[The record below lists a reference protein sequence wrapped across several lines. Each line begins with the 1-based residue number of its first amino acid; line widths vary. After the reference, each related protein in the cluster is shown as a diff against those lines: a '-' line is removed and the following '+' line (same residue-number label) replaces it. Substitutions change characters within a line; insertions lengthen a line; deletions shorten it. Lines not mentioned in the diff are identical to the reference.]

1 VSDQPAGHA
10 IRTAL
15 RDSAADLLT
24 YFERR
29 VGIDDAPDLLG
40 ALMATAWRRAS
51 AVPASPDEARMW
63 LFGIARHT
71 LHNATRTD
79 RRQSR
84 LLQRLRDVT
93 ARTAAP
99 ASDAGLEVRDAVSRL
114 HEDDAEL
121 IRLIHW
127 DGFSIEAAA
136 QLIGIPAS
144 TARGR
149 YQRAKTTLRAAL
161 SPSVGE

>member
-1 VSDQPAGHA
+1 MSDRPPGHA
-10 IRTAL
+10 IRAAL
-15 RDSAADLLT
+15 RESAADLLT

-40 ALMATAWRRAS
+40 ELMATAWRRAS

-84 LLQRLRDVT
+84 LLQCLRDVT

-114 HEDDAEL
+114 NEDDAEL
-121 IRLIHW
+121 ICLIHW

-149 YQRAKTTLRAAL
+149 YQRAKATLRAAL
-161 SPSVGE
+161 SPSIGE